1 MSMSSSAR
9 ILIAEDDASLVE
21 ILKGLLRSLEHRV
34 RSASEANLAAA
45 LLGKGRWDLFFCSTK
60 LWHSC
65 LQTQDLLALCRQ
77 NQPETPIIMLTGY
90 AEVSLANMALTRGAF
105 ASLQKPLKTELTVQT
120 VKAALDSQI
129 KQPLLPLPDF
139 DSESLPEPQPHCS
152 GLIGEHPGML
162 QLYEQI
168 SKAAP
173 TEMSV
178 LLQGESG
185 TGKELVAKALH
196 EHSNRAAGPFVAIN
210 CASLPENLLESELFG
225 HVKGAFTG
233 ALRNK
238 DGLFLAAHG
247 GTLFLDEIGAIP
259 TSMQLSLLRA
269 LQEREIRPVGALQ
282 SIPVDVRIISAS
294 NEDLQERMAKG
305 LLRDDLYYRLNVFPL
320 RLPPLRERKSDIRL
334 LAGHFVRL
342 HDKSGK
348 PWRISIPALE
358 ALINHDWPGNVR
370 ELENCLQR
378 ACALSEGQCLQLH
391 ALPEY
396 LQKARPEKEETR
408 TRPAEPLAAAPDV
421 QMTLRAYLR
430 QCERHFIKL
439 VLDHYAGD
447 KEEAAKSLGIS
458 LATLYRKT
466 QD

>member
-1 MSMSSSAR
+1 MSSNAR

-34 RSASEANLAAA
+34 RSAAEAELVAE
-45 LLGKGRWDLFFCSTK
+45 LLGKGQWDLFFCSTR
-60 LWHSC
+60 LWHAA
-65 LQTQDLLALCRQ
+65 LQKQDLIALCRQ
-77 NQPETPIIMLTGY
+77 KQPDTPIIMLSGY
-90 AEVSLANMALTRGAF
+90 AEVSLAGLALDKGAF
-105 ASLQKPLKTELTVQT
+105 ASLQKPLKTELAMQAL
-120 VKAALDSQI
+120 KAALES
-129 KQPLLPLPDF
+129 KSRQPLLPLPDF
-139 DSESLPEPQPHCS
+139 DSESLPVPQPNCCE
-152 GLIGEHPGML
+152 LIGEHPSMM

-168 SKAAP
+168 AKAAP

-185 TGKELVAKALH
+185 TGKELVAKAIH
-196 EHSNRAAGPFVAIN
+196 EKSKRAKGPFVAIN
-210 CASLPENLLESELFG
+210 CASLPENLLESELYG

-233 ALRNK
+233 ALRHK
-238 DGLFLAAHG
+238 DGLFLAAQG
-247 GTLFLDEIGAIP
+247 GTLFLDEIGSIP
-259 TSMQLSLLRA
+259 MSMQLSLLRA

-282 SIPVDVRIISAS
+282 SVPVDVRIVSAS

-320 RLPPLRERKSDIRL
+320 HLPALRERKSDIRL
-334 LAGHFVRL
+334 LTGYFL
-342 HDKSGK
+342 QGQDKSDK
-348 PWRISIPALE
+348 PWRISSPAFE
-358 ALINHDWPGNVR
+358 ALLRHDWPGNVR

-378 ACALSEGQCLQLH
+378 ACALSEDHCLQLY

-396 LQKARPEKEETR
+396 LQKTEPEPES
-408 TRPAEPLAAAPDV
+408 AEAPPPVEPDV
-421 QMTLRAYLR
+421 QLTLRAYMR
-430 QCERHFIKL
+430 QCERHFIAL
-439 VLDHYAGD
+439 VLEHFADN